1 MQNHSDADAVILG
14 GESPQP
20 KEFNAIRS
28 KSKFLE
34 IQTQAIEKFEQDNAK
49 AIQFVES
56 YCDEELTRLIQK
68 NPYKN
73 EHILC
78 ASEIRN
84 FLRSNNNT
92 FLNASTLVSIM
103 GGFAKK
109 NNLILK
115 TDSGTDPGSDFFTIY
130 LS

>member
-1 MQNHSDADAVILG
+1 MQDHSDADAVTLG
-14 GESPQP
+14 VELPQP
-20 KEFNAIRS
+20 KKLSEIRA

-56 YCDEELTRLIQK
+56 YCDEELAQLIQK
-68 NPYKN
+68 NPYRN
-73 EHILC
+73 EYILYT
-78 ASEIRN
+78 SEIRN
-84 FLRSNNNT
+84 FLKSNHNT

-115 TDSGTDPGSDFFTIY
+115 TDPGSDFFIIY

>member
-1 MQNHSDADAVILG
+1 MQNYSDADAVTLG

-20 KEFNAIRS
+20 KEFSAIRT

-68 NPYKN
+68 NPYRN
-73 EHILC
+73 EHILYVT
-78 ASEIRN
+78 EIRN
-84 FLRSNNNT
+84 FLRSNQNT

-115 TDSGTDPGSDFFTIY
+115 TDSGSDFFIIY